1 MKLANPYDA
10 FSLLLQMERGLTSGE
25 TTEQIE
31 QEPYK
36 PRTGFGCNVG
46 PRRKRQKSPVGFAAA
61 RSELSPRHPL
71 PESLLAPPRS
81 GAALGSTARP
91 LPAGK
96 STRPSLDPAR
106 GFGVWVDRLAARV
119 GNSRPGSFRVQSSL
133 LVKQLEDNEGS

>member
-71 PESLLAPPRS
+71 PESLLPPPALRRS
-81 GAALGSTARP
+81 PRFYRSDA
-91 LPAGK
+91 
-96 STRPSLDPAR
+96 AR
-106 GFGVWVDRLAARV
+106 GEIDAA
-119 GNSRPGSFRVQSSL
+119 
-133 LVKQLEDNEGS
+133 